1 MLWRDKKL
9 STNLWPMEKRVLD
22 WRQIFESFAKS
33 LAGENDKNPIFFGVE
48 RIKTENLHQHY
59 TTSTALVP
67 GHHEPKS
74 FKNINQKGDDFRIH
88 PDKENKEPSHT
99 KEGGGN
105 VGQNVALCAEISP
118 YLHHVLDHVPM

>member
-1 MLWRDKKL
+1 MADGKK
-9 STNLWPMEKRVLD
+9 KKVLD

-33 LAGENDKNPIFFGVE
+33 LLAGENDKNPIFFGVE

-74 FKNINQKGDDFRIH
+74 FKNINQKGDDFCMH
-88 PDKENKEPSHT
+88 PDKKIKSRHT
-99 KEGGGN
+99 QKRGEAML
-105 VGQNVALCAEISP
+105 VKTWHYVQKFHPTFIT
-118 YLHHVLDHVPM
+118 Y